1 MTTADNCVFSP
12 LRYHEFDL
20 DKTFQQN
27 LKRKIVVEYPI
38 LYVVLED
45 EVAKYRTEISHCA
58 KSGDLKRSSEVTSN
72 VDIKKKKVV
81 DASDDVPMGDK
92 REQPG
97 DNVTSMDRKDQL
109 ADVTHTDITEPQG
122 DNVANAN
129 ENGNKSGQRND
140 AVTSEWHEDVRGR
153 EWWAENY

>member
-1 MTTADNCVFSP
+1 MTTADNCFFSP

-20 DKTFQQN
+20 DKTLQQN
-27 LKRKIVVEYPI
+27 LKRKCVVEYPI

-122 DNVANAN
+122 DNVTNAN